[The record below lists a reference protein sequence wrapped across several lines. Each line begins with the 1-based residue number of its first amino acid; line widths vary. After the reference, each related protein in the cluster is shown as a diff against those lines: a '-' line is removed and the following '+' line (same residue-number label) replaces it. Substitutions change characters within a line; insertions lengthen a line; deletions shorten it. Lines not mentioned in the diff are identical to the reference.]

1 MTLLELLVQK
11 TLTGEFKW
19 PKRASQIFQD
29 YDSELRP
36 DAEMSGVYLDLV
48 AENHRI
54 CGVPFDTLGES
65 YIVTREQYEAAL
77 AAAQQPVWNGE
88 GLPPLGARVLFFA
101 NPHFNYDK
109 TFSPEQWQDME
120 VVAHKK
126 TTDGNDVAVCYWDE
140 NGCGRAVCFV
150 PECLMPVRSAED
162 EKRAEIIEEIAYHT
176 SLDDARDLYEAIAAG
191 QVKGVKLDV

>member
-1 MTLLELLVQK
+1 MKLLELLVQK

-36 DAEMSGVYLDLV
+36 DAEMSRVYLDPV

-88 GLPPLGARVLFFA
+88 GLPPIGCDCEVMESKAASAFGDWTSCKVV
-101 NPHFNYDK
+101 HFNHKRGDESQVCIIDDNGDFAILYENDGYEFRPIRSEADK
-109 TFSPEQWQDME
+109 KRDE
-120 VVAHKK
+120 VIEALKYYV
-126 TTDGNDVAVCYWDE
+126 
-140 NGCGRAVCFV
+140 RAV
-150 PECLMPVRSAED
+150 
-162 EKRAEIIEEIAYHT
+162 
-176 SLDDARDLYEAIAAG
+176 DASDLYDAIVAG
-191 QVKGVKLDV
+191 EVKGVKLDV